1 MDPYLLFLA
10 ERRSATPYIY
20 SYDLNADAAL
30 AGSWMKRG
38 IHPTPPQA
46 DVIRTMRDS
55 HEADLLARVEANPPA
70 AFVFI
75 DKAPLDTY
83 DDAFYDFR
91 AHNPHAGPWVEE
103 HYRETAAFG
112 EDHIWLRLDLADR
125 L

>member
-1 MDPYLLFLA
+1 
-10 ERRSATPYIY
+10 
-20 SYDLNADAAL
+20 
-30 AGSWMKRG
+30 
-38 IHPTPPQA
+38 
-46 DVIRTMRDS
+46 MRDS